1 MKNAANKVFT
11 LVLLVVFFVGL
22 SVLLY
27 PSVSQ
32 YWNARVQSR
41 AVMDYDR
48 MMQAMST
55 EDFAE
60 ELEKAYD
67 YNRRLAAL
75 PFPMVDYRPLTKQY
89 EEAANVIDT
98 GMMGYIAIDKL
109 QVEIPIYHG
118 TTDMVLNSAVG
129 HFEGTSL
136 PVGGESTHSVLMAH
150 RGLPHAKLFTDL
162 DKMQMGDTFTINI
175 LGEVL
180 TYEVVQI
187 KVVEPTEIEDLQI
200 VEGEDYCTLVTCTP
214 YGINSHRLLVQG
226 KRIETVAKKTLYVTS
241 EAYLIDR
248 IIVTPMVAMPILFV
262 LIVYVTFKPVK
273 KKVKLDFDEEDT
285 LE

>member
-1 MKNAANKVFT
+1 MKNAANKIFT
-11 LVLLVVFFVGL
+11 LILLVVFFVGL

-32 YWNARVQSR
+32 YWNSKVQSR
-41 AVMDYDR
+41 AVLDYDR

-55 EDFAE
+55 EDFAD
-60 ELEKAYD
+60 ELEKAYE
-67 YNRRLAAL
+67 YNRKLAEL
-75 PFPMVDYRPLTKQY
+75 RFPMLDYRPLTPLY
-89 EEAANVIDT
+89 RGAADVIST
-98 GMMGYIAIDKL
+98 GMMGYVSIDKL

-118 TTDMVLNSAVG
+118 CDDVVLNSAVG

-136 PVGGESTHSVLMAH
+136 PVGGESTHSVMMAH
-150 RGLPHAKLFTDL
+150 RGLPHARLFTDL
-162 DKMQMGDTFTINI
+162 DKMQIGDTFNINI

-187 KVVEPTEIEDLQI
+187 KVTEPTEIEDLQI

-226 KRIETVAKKTLYVTS
+226 KRIETVNKKTLYVTS

-273 KKVKLDFDEEDT
+273 KKVKLDINEEDT